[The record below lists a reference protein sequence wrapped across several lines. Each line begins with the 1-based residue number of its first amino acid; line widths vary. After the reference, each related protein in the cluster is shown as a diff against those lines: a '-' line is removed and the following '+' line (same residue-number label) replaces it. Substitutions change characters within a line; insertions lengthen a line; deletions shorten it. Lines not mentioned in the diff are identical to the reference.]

1 MYGIEKKVNTTIRN
15 ELKTFLEF
23 LRGRLSDFEDIKRE
37 LNAMPDIQGVRF
49 KDVELLRKFFKAK
62 LPFTATN
69 EDILREI
76 DYQIEHILPLCK
88 KLEVLKSALSKDYF
102 KTVTYSLP
110 FYPLLF
116 FQDYTGMAYMT
127 LSGIVYNAEHKD
139 EMHELMDDL
148 EKRLLEYEREISKY
162 IEVDVYIEL
171 DSVKNVV
178 ALYKEYLEYFLN
190 NVIPVAIITI
200 DPKWAL
206 RNALV
211 SLAAY
216 IIYVNTPYDL
226 ECEMKEDYKKA
237 ILSLDIDDPNF
248 ASAVEKIIKDVIATV
263 PESAYAEED
272 LEEEPAP
279 LPIEDDKDDDLL
291 CFYMENGRVIH
302 ECDLALFQNILEESD
317 LPIDLQREYYA
328 QMKNLINRRIRE
340 EFDTAMT
347 SKRNEV
353 LSSREQELYS
363 LAKKNAG
370 TAHMARDIDAIIE
383 LLLGTTDPLEEDLL
397 RDELKPI
404 FEYLELT
411 FASVVKETPDIPK
424 MVYFKTTLRD
434 SEGKEVTVPKIL
446 LSVKSARREYH
457 KTIVSI
463 LSKLKNGNTGGDRPL
478 KIKGIPCRVFVKGKD
493 YKIYYA
499 LVGDEVV
506 VIDGLKTEN
515 ASYIEN
521 VVRSEEFKTF
531 LENLGKSLNEGIL
544 PDDSL
549 SDKLVLNELANAST
563 LHKTK

>member
-1 MYGIEKKVNTTIRN
+1 MYGIEKRVNTTIRN

-76 DYQIEHILPLCK
+76 DYQIEHICPLCK

-116 FQDYTGMAYMT
+116 FQEYTGMAYMT
-127 LSGIVYNAEHKD
+127 LSGIVYNAKHKD
-139 EMHELMDDL
+139 ETHELMDDL
-148 EKRLLEYEREISKY
+148 EKKLLEYEREISKY
-162 IEVDVYIEL
+162 IEEGVCIEL

-226 ECEMKEDYKKA
+226 ECEMKEDYKNA
-237 ILSLDIDDPNF
+237 ILNLDIDDPNF
-248 ASAVEKIIKDVIATV
+248 ASAVEKIIKDVIAAV

-272 LEEEPAP
+272 LEEEPVP
-279 LPIEDDKDDDLL
+279 LPREDDKKDDLL
-291 CFYMENGRVIH
+291 WLYMDSGRVIH
-302 ECDLALFQNILEESD
+302 ECDLELFQSLLEKSD
-317 LPIDLQREYYA
+317 LPINLQREYYA

-347 SKRNEV
+347 AKRNEV

-397 RDELKPI
+397 RDELKPT

-499 LVGDEVV
+499 MVGDEVV
-506 VIDGLKTEN
+506 VIDGLKSEN
-515 ASYIEN
+515 TSYIEN

-549 SDKLVLNELANAST
+549 SDKLVLTELANAST